1 MNISIQ
7 QFKSIIAV
15 DGFSFDG
22 LTLLAG
28 ANSSGKSSII
38 QALLL
43 LKQTLEASSDEVI
56 ALQGEYV
63 NARDLSELIYNN
75 SKKGITVSVCWDMRE
90 VEKSTDT
97 VMLTKHSSFKDAEK
111 LLMTMTLKSVE
122 STVLVTDFVLSF
134 GKQNETESIAVHYNS
149 KSKLYDL
156 TSGLPNLN
164 RNLYESVGKNGKIE
178 IKGCKIDFL
187 NFFPIFV
194 SSEDEGL
201 KTPEFT
207 LLVMKDMRSFLSS
220 YLRNIYYIGPNRV
233 SPELDRFYAS
243 DTLSDRVDSSGSNTR
258 YILAEQKKRQV
269 GNGTLADEV
278 NFWIKQLGLADG
290 VSANKDSETKRYR
303 TSVSMNGKLKVDLC
317 NTGFG
322 NSQILP
328 ILVQG
333 LLAPAGSLLIIED
346 PEVHMH
352 PAVQSAMTDFFI
364 AMAKEGKNIIIETH
378 SDHIVTRIRRR
389 VIETPSIK
397 DMIHICYVENTYG
410 HSEYL
415 TLEMNEQASP
425 LTATKQEAEVLLRK
439 AFIDAQIPEDVIF
452 PERLY
457 TWDSKSNTYIEFR
470 RSSGSHLVNEYH
482 GFDLDKKNW
491 NSVPEYIKNI
501 YHHW

>member
-7 QFKSIIAV
+7 QFKSITAV

-43 LKQTLEASSDEVI
+43 LKQTLEASSDEVV

-63 NARDLSELIYNN
+63 NARDLSELIQNN
-75 SKKGITVSVCWDMRE
+75 SKKRTTISISWDVKEIDRFA
-90 VEKSTDT
+90 DT
-97 VMLTKHSSFKDAEK
+97 MVLTKYSSFQYAEK
-111 LLMTMTLKSVE
+111 LSMTLTLKSVE
-122 STVLVTDFVLSF
+122 SVVVVTDFMLSF
-134 GKQNETESIAVHYNS
+134 DKQQETESIAVHYNS
-149 KSKLYDL
+149 KSRRYDL
-156 TSGLPNLN
+156 TSNLPNLN
-164 RNLYESVGKNGKIE
+164 RNISNNAGKNGKIE
-178 IKGCKIDFL
+178 VKGCKIDFL

-194 SSEDEGL
+194 SSDDEEL
-201 KTPEFT
+201 KEAEFT
-207 LLVMKDMRSFLSS
+207 LLLMKDMRSFFVS
-220 YLRNIYYIGPNRV
+220 YLKNIYYIGPNRV
-233 SPELDRFYAS
+233 SPELDRFYTS
-243 DTLSDRVDSSGSNTR
+243 DTLSDRVDSTGSNTR
-258 YILAEQKKRQV
+258 YILAEQKKRLV

-278 NFWIKQLGLADG
+278 NRWIKKLGLADG
-290 VSANKDSETKRYR
+290 VSANKDSETKHYR

-333 LLAPAGSLLIIED
+333 LLAPEGSLIIIED

-352 PAVQSAMTDFFI
+352 PAVQSAMADFFI

-389 VIETPSIK
+389 VIENPAVK
-397 DMIHICYVENTYG
+397 DMIHICYVENSYG

-415 TLEMNEQASP
+415 TLEMDDQASF
-425 LTATKQEAEVLLRK
+425 LRYPELPK
-439 AFIDAQIPEDVIF
+439 GFMDAQDED
-452 PERLY
+452 
-457 TWDSKSNTYIEFR
+457 FR
-470 RSSGSHLVNEYH
+470 EIMKQKLKRR
-482 GFDLDKKNW
+482 
-491 NSVPEYIKNI
+491 
-501 YHHW
+501 

>member
-7 QFKSIIAV
+7 QFKSIHAV
-15 DGFSFDG
+15 NGFSFDG

-43 LKQTLEASSDEVI
+43 LKQTLEASSDDVI

-63 NARDLSELIYNN
+63 NARELSELIHNN
-75 SKKGITVSVCWDMRE
+75 SKKGITISVSWDMRE
-90 VEKSTDT
+90 VEKSIDT
-97 VMLTKHSSFKDAEK
+97 MSLTKHSSFRNADK
-111 LLMTMTLKSVE
+111 LLMTITLKSVE

-134 GKQNETESIAVHYNS
+134 DSLNETESISVHYNS

-156 TSGLPNLN
+156 TSSLPNLN
-164 RNLYESVGKNGKIE
+164 RNLYDSVGKSKRIE

-187 NFFPIFV
+187 NFFPLFV
-194 SSEDEGL
+194 SSNDEKL
-201 KTPEFT
+201 KTTEFT

-269 GNGTLADEV
+269 GKRTLADEV
-278 NFWIKQLGLADG
+278 NFWIRELGLADG

-389 VIETPSIK
+389 VIETPTIK
-397 DMIHICYVENTYG
+397 DMIRICYVENTYG

-415 TLEMNEQASP
+415 TLYMDEQASF
-425 LTATKQEAEVLLRK
+425 LRY
-439 AFIDAQIPEDVIF
+439 PELPKGFMDTQD
-452 PERLY
+452 E
-457 TWDSKSNTYIEFR
+457 DFR
-470 RSSGSHLVNEYH
+470 EIMKLK
-482 GFDLDKKNW
+482 LKKR
-491 NSVPEYIKNI
+491 
-501 YHHW
+501 